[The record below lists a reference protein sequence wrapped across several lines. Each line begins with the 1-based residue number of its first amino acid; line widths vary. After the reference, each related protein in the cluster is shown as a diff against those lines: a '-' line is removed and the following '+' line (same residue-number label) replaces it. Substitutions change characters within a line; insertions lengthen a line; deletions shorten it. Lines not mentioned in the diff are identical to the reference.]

1 MMIRNNTLK
10 MKSKTK
16 KMAKKVHNKEEKVG
30 QRTLG
35 LIKMNKKVIVNF
47 LRMMMKIE
55 MMKKKTKFNK
65 RHHKLK

>member
-10 MKSKTK
+10 MKNKKK

-30 QRTLG
+30 QRTLV

-47 LRMMMKIE
+47 LRMK
-55 MMKKKTKFNK
+55 MKKKTKFNK

>member
-1 MMIRNNTLK
+1 

-30 QRTLG
+30 QRTLD
-35 LIKMNKKVIVNF
+35 LIKMNKKVKVNF

-55 MMKKKTKFNK
+55 MMKKTKFNK